1 MQTGREMTAPRAK
14 ILVVD
19 DESSQ
24 RKMLRANLSLDGYHV
39 FEADDGSAAIARVS
53 EEFFDL
59 ILMDNRMSQVDGI
72 EALREIKKISPGIPV
87 IIITAYA
94 SVETA
99 VQALQAGAHDYLT
112 KPLDIEE
119 LRIKV
124 QQTLEFWRL
133 KEDNILQKRRI
144 ENLFDASRI
153 VGRSHK
159 MKEVLETVAMVA
171 PTEASVLVLG
181 ESGTGKE
188 LIANAL
194 HQGSSRA
201 DKRFIKV
208 NCAALPET
216 LLESELFGHEKGA
229 FTGAV
234 GRRPGRFELADGG
247 TIFLDEIGEMSPAT
261 QAKLLRVLQERE
273 FEPLGSTKTVK
284 VDIRILAASN
294 RILKDEVKKGT
305 FREDLF
311 YRLNVV
317 PIYLPPLRDRKED
330 VPLLIEHFL
339 TVYNEKNGR
348 KLQGFHPRALDALMR
363 YAWPGNIRELEN
375 VVERAVILTR
385 EDYVPFSELPE
396 AIRGGSEDD
405 LSKEVRQGLRSGMTI
420 KEMEHEL
427 IIKTLED
434 NDGNRTR
441 TSRVLGITRRTLQH
455 KLKEYGIDQLS
466 ADMHA
471 DD

>member
-1 MQTGREMTAPRAK
+1 MAELKEK

-19 DESSQ
+19 DEPSQ
-24 RKMLRANLSLDGYHV
+24 RKMLQANLSLEGYRV
-39 FEADDGSAAIARVS
+39 FEADDGTDAISKVS
-53 EEFFDL
+53 NEFFDL
-59 ILMDNRMSQVDGI
+59 ILMDNRMSNMDGI
-72 EALREIKKISPGIPV
+72 EALKQIKQISPGIPV

-99 VQALQAGAHDYLT
+99 VEALQAGAHDYLT

-119 LRIKV
+119 LKIKV
-124 QQTLEFWRL
+124 QQSLEFWRL
-133 KEDNILQKRRI
+133 KEDNILQRRRI

-153 VGRSHK
+153 VGRSLR

-171 PTEASVLVLG
+171 PTEASVLILG

-194 HQGSSRA
+194 HQGSTRTE
-201 DKRFIKV
+201 KRFIKV

-247 TIFLDEIGEMSPAT
+247 TIFLDEVGEMSLAT
-261 QAKLLRVLQERE
+261 QSKLLRVLQERE
-273 FEPLGSTKTVK
+273 FEPLGSTRTVK
-284 VDIRILAASN
+284 VDIRIITASN

-317 PIYLPPLRDRKED
+317 PILLPGLRERKED
-330 VPLLIEHFL
+330 IPLLIEHFL
-339 TVYNEKNGR
+339 KIYNEKNGR
-348 KLQGFHPRALDALMR
+348 NLQGFHPRALDALMR
-363 YAWPGNIRELEN
+363 YSWPGNIRELEN

-385 EDYVPFSELPE
+385 DDYVPFSELPE
-396 AIRGGSEDD
+396 SIREATGDP
-405 LSKEVRQGLRSGMTI
+405 LSKGILEGIRPGMTI
-420 KEMEHEL
+420 REMEREL

-434 NDGNRTR
+434 NDGNRTH
-441 TSRVLGITRRTLQH
+441 SARVLGITRRTLQH
-455 KLKEYGIDQLS
+455 KLKEYEIDQHS
-466 ADMHA
+466 SDTAA
-471 DD
+471 TE

>member
-1 MQTGREMTAPRAK
+1 MNAPKAK

-19 DESSQ
+19 DEPSQ
-24 RKMLRANLSLDGYHV
+24 RKMLQANLSLDGYQV
-39 FEADDGSAAIARVS
+39 FEADDGTSAINRVS
-53 EEFFDL
+53 EEFFDI
-59 ILMDNRMSQVDGI
+59 ILMDNRMSQMDGI
-72 EALREIKKISPGIPV
+72 DALREIKKISPGIPV

-112 KPLDIEE
+112 KPLDIDE
-119 LRIKV
+119 LRFKV
-124 QQTLEFWRL
+124 QQSLEFWRL

-144 ENLFDASRI
+144 ENLFDATRI
-153 VGRSHK
+153 VGRSQK
-159 MKEVLETVAMVA
+159 MKDVLETVAMVA
-171 PTEASVLVLG
+171 PTEASVLILG

-194 HQGSSRA
+194 HQGSTRS

-229 FTGAV
+229 FTGAI

-247 TIFLDEIGEMSPAT
+247 TIFLDEIGEMSLAT

-284 VDIRILAASN
+284 VDIRIIAASN
-294 RILKDEVKKGT
+294 KILGEEVKKGT

-317 PIYLPPLRDRKED
+317 PIYLPPLRERKED

-339 TVYNEKNGR
+339 SIYNEKNGR
-348 KLQGFHPRALDALMR
+348 RLHGFHPRALDALMR

-385 EDYVPFSELPE
+385 DDYVPFSELPE
-396 AIRGGSEDD
+396 AIRGTDGDP
-405 LSKEVRQGLRSGMTI
+405 LSDQFREGIRPGMTI
-420 KEMEHEL
+420 REMEKEL

-441 TSRVLGITRRTLQH
+441 ASRVLGITRRTLQH
-455 KLKEYGIDQLS
+455 KLKEYDL
-466 ADMHA
+466 DRHA
-471 DD
+471 PDAAAEE

>member
-1 MQTGREMTAPRAK
+1 MTGRQAK

-19 DESSQ
+19 DEPSQ
-24 RKMLRANLSLDGYHV
+24 RKMLKANLSLDGYQV
-39 FEADDGSAAIARVS
+39 FEAEDGQDAITRVS
-53 EEFFDL
+53 EEFYDL
-59 ILMDNRMSQVDGI
+59 ILMDNRMSHVDGI
-72 EALREIKKISPGIPV
+72 EALREIKKISPGIPI

-99 VQALQAGAHDYLT
+99 IEALQAGAHDYLT

-133 KEDNILQKRRI
+133 KEENILQKRRI
-144 ENLFDASRI
+144 ENLFDASQI
-153 VGRSHK
+153 IGRSQK
-159 MKEVLETVAMVA
+159 MRQVLETVAMVA
-171 PTEASVLVLG
+171 PTEASVLILG

-194 HQGSSRA
+194 HQGSSRS
-201 DKRFIKV
+201 DKRFIKI

-216 LLESELFGHEKGA
+216 LLESELFGHERGA

-247 TIFLDEIGEMSPAT
+247 TIFLDEIGEMTPST

-284 VDIRILAASN
+284 VDIRILSATN
-294 RILKDEVKKGT
+294 KDLDEEVKRGA

-317 PIYLPPLRDRKED
+317 PIHLPNLRERKED
-330 VPLLIEHFL
+330 IPLLIEHFL
-339 TVYNEKNGR
+339 KIYNEKNGR
-348 KLQGFHPRALDALMR
+348 NLKGFHPRALDAMMR

-385 EDYVPFSELPE
+385 DEYVSLPELPE
-396 AIRGGSEDD
+396 SVARAVEDPLPWSIREGI
-405 LSKEVRQGLRSGMTI
+405 RPGMTI
-420 KEMEHEL
+420 REMEKEL
-427 IIKTLED
+427 ILVTLEH

-441 TSRVLGITRRTLQH
+441 SAAELGITRRTLQN
-455 KLKEYGIDQLS
+455 KLKEYEIDHHA
-466 ADMHA
+466 ADSHL
-471 DD
+471 D

>member
-1 MQTGREMTAPRAK
+1 MTSPKAK

-19 DESSQ
+19 DEPSQ
-24 RKMLRANLSLDGYHV
+24 RKMLKANLSLEGYEV
-39 FEADDGSAAIARVS
+39 SEADDGTSAIQRVS

-59 ILMDNRMSQVDGI
+59 ILMDNRMSNMDGI
-72 EALREIKKISPGIPV
+72 EALKGIKDISPGIPV

-99 VQALQAGAHDYLT
+99 VDALQAGAHDYLT

-119 LRIKV
+119 LKIKV
-124 QQTLEFWRL
+124 QQSLEFWRL
-133 KEDNILQKRRI
+133 KKENILQKRRI

-153 VGRSHK
+153 VGRSLK

-171 PTEASVLVLG
+171 PTEATVLILG

-194 HQGSSRA
+194 HQGSGRS

-229 FTGAV
+229 FTGAI

-247 TIFLDEIGEMSPAT
+247 TIFLDEIGEMTLAT

-273 FEPLGSTKTVK
+273 IEPLGSTRTVK
-284 VDIRILAASN
+284 VDIRIVTASN
-294 RILKDEVKKGT
+294 RILREEVRKGN

-317 PIYLPPLRDRKED
+317 PIVLPPLRERRED
-330 VPLLIEHFL
+330 ISLLIEHFL
-339 TVYNEKNGR
+339 NIYNEKNGR
-348 KLQGFHPRALDALMR
+348 RLLGFHPRALDAMMR
-363 YAWPGNIRELEN
+363 YSWPGNIRELEN
-375 VVERAVILTR
+375 VVERSVILTKD
-385 EDYVPFSELPE
+385 DYVPFSELPE
-396 AIRGGSEDD
+396 AIRGASGDQLSEQAR
-405 LSKEVRQGLRSGMTI
+405 EGIRPGMTI
-420 KEMEHEL
+420 REMEKEL

-441 TSRVLGITRRTLQH
+441 AARVLGITRRTLQH
-455 KLKEYGIDQLS
+455 KLKEYDLETHS
-466 ADMHA
+466 ADA
-471 DD
+471 SPEA

>member
-1 MQTGREMTAPRAK
+1 MNAPKAK

-19 DESSQ
+19 DEPSQ
-24 RKMLRANLSLDGYHV
+24 RKMLQANLSLDGYQV
-39 FEADDGSAAIARVS
+39 FEADDGTSAINRVS
-53 EEFFDL
+53 EEFFDI
-59 ILMDNRMSQVDGI
+59 ILMDNRMSQMDGI
-72 EALREIKKISPGIPV
+72 DALREIKKISPGIPV

-112 KPLDIEE
+112 KPLDIDE
-119 LRIKV
+119 LRFKV
-124 QQTLEFWRL
+124 QQSLEFWRL

-153 VGRSHK
+153 VGRSQK
-159 MKEVLETVAMVA
+159 MKDVLETVAMVA
-171 PTEASVLVLG
+171 PTEASVLILG

-194 HQGSSRA
+194 HQGSTRT

-229 FTGAV
+229 FTGAI

-247 TIFLDEIGEMSPAT
+247 TIFLDEIGEMTMAT

-284 VDIRILAASN
+284 VDIRIIAASN
-294 RILKDEVKKGT
+294 KILAEEVKRGT

-317 PIYLPPLRDRKED
+317 PIYLPSLRERKED

-339 TVYNEKNGR
+339 GIYNEKNGR
-348 KLQGFHPRALDALMR
+348 KLHGFHPRALDALMR
-363 YAWPGNIRELEN
+363 YSWPGNIRELEN

-385 EDYVPFSELPE
+385 DDYVPFSELPE
-396 AIRGGSEDD
+396 AIRGTDGDP
-405 LSKEVRQGLRSGMTI
+405 LSGQFREGIRPGMTI
-420 KEMEHEL
+420 REMEKEL

-441 TSRVLGITRRTLQH
+441 ASRVLGITRRTLQH
-455 KLKEYGIDQLS
+455 KLKEYDL
-466 ADMHA
+466 DKHA
-471 DD
+471 LDAAAED

>member
-1 MQTGREMTAPRAK
+1 MNVPKAK

-19 DESSQ
+19 DEPSQ
-24 RKMLRANLSLDGYHV
+24 RKMLQANLSLDGYQV
-39 FEADDGSAAIARVS
+39 FEADDGTSAINRVS

-59 ILMDNRMSQVDGI
+59 ILMDNRMSQMDGI
-72 EALREIKKISPGIPV
+72 DALREIKKISPGIPV

-112 KPLDIEE
+112 KPLDIDE
-119 LRIKV
+119 LRFKV
-124 QQTLEFWRL
+124 QQSLEFWRL

-153 VGRSHK
+153 VGRSQK
-159 MKEVLETVAMVA
+159 MKDVLETVAMVA
-171 PTEASVLVLG
+171 PTEASVLILG

-194 HQGSSRA
+194 HQGSTRT

-229 FTGAV
+229 FTGAI
-234 GRRPGRFELADGG
+234 GRRPGRFELADSG
-247 TIFLDEIGEMSPAT
+247 TIFLDEIGEMTLST

-284 VDIRILAASN
+284 VDIRIIAASN
-294 RILKDEVKKGT
+294 KILGEEVKKGT

-317 PIYLPPLRDRKED
+317 PIYLPPLRERKED

-339 TVYNEKNGR
+339 SIYNEKNGR
-348 KLQGFHPRALDALMR
+348 RLHGFHPRALDALMR

-385 EDYVPFSELPE
+385 DDYVPFSELPE
-396 AIRGGSEDD
+396 AIRGTDGDP
-405 LSKEVRQGLRSGMTI
+405 LSDQFREGIRPGMTI
-420 KEMEHEL
+420 REMEKEL

-441 TSRVLGITRRTLQH
+441 ASRVLGITRRTLQH
-455 KLKEYGIDQLS
+455 KLKEYDL
-466 ADMHA
+466 DRHA
-471 DD
+471 LDAAAEE

>member
-1 MQTGREMTAPRAK
+1 MNARQAK

-19 DESSQ
+19 DEPSQ
-24 RKMLRANLSLDGYHV
+24 RKMLKANLSLDGYQV
-39 FEADDGSAAIARVS
+39 FEAEDGKDAIERVS
-53 EEFFDL
+53 DEFYDL
-59 ILMDNRMSQVDGI
+59 ILMDNRMSNVDGI

-99 VQALQAGAHDYLT
+99 IEALQAGAHDYLT

-133 KEDNILQKRRI
+133 KEENILQKRRI
-144 ENLFDASRI
+144 ENLFDASQI
-153 VGRSHK
+153 VGRSYK
-159 MKEVLETVAMVA
+159 MRQVLETVAMVA
-171 PTEASVLVLG
+171 PTEASVLILG

-194 HQGSSRA
+194 HQGSSRS
-201 DKRFIKV
+201 DKRFIKI

-216 LLESELFGHEKGA
+216 LLESELFGHERGA

-247 TIFLDEIGEMSPAT
+247 TIFLDEIGEMTPST
-261 QAKLLRVLQERE
+261 QSKLLRVLQERE

-284 VDIRILAASN
+284 VDIRILSATN
-294 RILKDEVKKGT
+294 KDLKEEVKRGT

-317 PIYLPPLRDRKED
+317 PIQLPPLRERKED
-330 VPLLIEHFL
+330 IPLLTEHFL
-339 TVYNEKNGR
+339 KIYNEKNGR
-348 KLQGFHPRALDALMR
+348 HLKGFHPRALDAMMR
-363 YAWPGNIRELEN
+363 YSWPGNIRELEN

-385 EDYVPFSELPE
+385 DEYVSLPELPE
-396 AIRGGSEDD
+396 SIALAVENPIPGMNSDGIRPGT
-405 LSKEVRQGLRSGMTI
+405 TI
-420 KEMEHEL
+420 REIEKEL
-427 IIKTLED
+427 ILVTLEH

-441 TSRVLGITRRTLQH
+441 SAAELGITRRTLQN
-455 KLKEYGIDQLS
+455 KLKEYGIDHHGTDSHLE
-466 ADMHA
+466 
-471 DD
+471 